1 MARMIRSSSRIV
13 ANPPPVRQ
21 DGPMRPMLASAG
33 TAVPVGPQWAHE
45 IKWDGMRLLADIAD
59 GRVRLSSRNENDVTS
74 TFPELST
81 LAGPGMP
88 DDMLLDGEVVA
99 LQAGL
104 PSFSALSE
112 RMHVSN
118 PRKVGALTVTRP
130 VTFMVFDL
138 LRLGGVDLI
147 AQPLAQ
153 RRADLER
160 IGVAGPHAQVP
171 PTYQDGVALQTA
183 TLEQGLEGVVS
194 KRLSSR
200 YRPGRRSPDWL
211 KFPHRISR
219 SVVIGGWR
227 PETDRVRQLG
237 AVLVG
242 RPTPRGL
249 AYLGRVGSGLAG
261 PEQDRVL
268 RALQG
273 RRVDTSPFA
282 DEIPA
287 MDAQGTQWVRAEVV
301 MDVQSLGLTAQGRL
315 RQPAYRGLRP
325 DLSPDDVNDQG

>member
-1 MARMIRSSSRIV
+1 
-13 ANPPPVRQ
+13 
-21 DGPMRPMLASAG
+21 MRPMLASAG
-33 TAVPVGPQWAHE
+33 TVIPRGPEWAHE
-45 IKWDGMRLLADIAD
+45 IKWDGMRVLADVAG
-59 GRVRLSSRNENDVTS
+59 GRLRLSSRNENDVTS
-74 TFPELST
+74 SFPELST

-99 LQAGL
+99 LEEGL

-118 PRKVGALTVTRP
+118 DRRARRLSVSRP

-138 LRLGGVDLI
+138 LRLDGADLT

-153 RRADLER
+153 RRATLEG
-160 IGVAGPHAQVP
+160 IALSGSHIQVP
-171 PTYQDGVALQTA
+171 PTYDDGVALQSA

-200 YRPGRRSPDWL
+200 YGPGRRSHDWL
-211 KFPHRISR
+211 KFPHRRSR
-219 SVVIGGWR
+219 SAVIGGWR
-227 PETDRVRQLG
+227 LETDSARRLG

-242 RPTPRGL
+242 YPTPGGL

-261 PEQDRVL
+261 HEQERVL
-268 RALQG
+268 KALQG
-273 RRVDTSPFA
+273 READSSPFA
-282 DEIPA
+282 DEVPP
-287 MDAQGTQWVRAEVV
+287 MDAQGTRWVRPEVV
-301 MDVQSLGLTAQGRL
+301 MEVRYLGLSAQGRL

-325 DLSPDDVNDQG
+325 DLSPHDVHEQG